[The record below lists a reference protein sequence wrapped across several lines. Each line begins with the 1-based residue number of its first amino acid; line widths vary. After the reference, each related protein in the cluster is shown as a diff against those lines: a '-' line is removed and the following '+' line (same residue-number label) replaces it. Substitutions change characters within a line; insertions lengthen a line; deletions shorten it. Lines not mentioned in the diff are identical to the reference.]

1 MNIWRL
7 VCPLLVAFGLLSS
20 GCSVKKLAMNQLG
33 DALSGGGDVFSS
45 DEDPELVGDALPFSL
60 KLMESVL
67 AETPEHEGLLTALTS
82 GFAQYSYGWVQLEAD
97 EVEDDDYERSEEM
110 RSRAAKLYQRA
121 NRYGM
126 RALEVKYPGF
136 GDELRANPE
145 AALSKVAKEDVE
157 ALYWTALS
165 WAGAISLSLDN
176 VDLVGDLAFVE
187 AMMER
192 CLELHPDWE
201 MGSIQSF
208 FITYEMSRMN
218 AEGDP
223 VENATRFYKRALEL
237 SQGRLASVYVAYAE
251 SVAVNNGDKE
261 LFVDLLNK
269 AIEIDVDA
277 YPSLRL
283 NNLLYQRRAK
293 WLLTRLDWYFL

>member
-1 MNIWRL
+1 MNFRRIL
-7 VCPLLVAFGLLSS
+7 CFLIALAGLLSS

-33 DALSGGGDVFSS
+33 DALSGGGDVFAS

-67 AETPEHEGLLTALTS
+67 AETPRHQGLLTALTS
-82 GFAQYSYGWVQLEAD
+82 GFAQYSYGWVQLKAD
-97 EVEDDDYERSEEM
+97 EIEDDDYERSEQM
-110 RSRAAKLYQRA
+110 RERAAKLYRRA

-126 RALEVKYPGF
+126 RAIEAKYPGF
-136 GDELRANPE
+136 GDELRENVDG
-145 AALSKVAKEDVE
+145 ALSDLGEEDVE

-176 VDLVGDLAFVE
+176 MSLVGDLAFVE

-192 CLELHPDWE
+192 CLELDPDWE

-218 AEGDP
+218 GEGDP
-223 VENATRFYKRALEL
+223 VENATRYYQRALEL
-237 SQGRLASVYVAYAE
+237 SEGKLASIYVAYAE
-251 SVAVNNGDKE
+251 AVAVDRGDKE
-261 LFVDLLNK
+261 LFIDLLNK

-283 NNLLYQRRAK
+283 NNLLYQRRAE